1 MEEILEKEQKNKKEP
16 KKMKSYEERILIKKQ
31 ELEALLKAQSAKEE
45 KDRKKWIRAI
55 TKPLEKE
62 LLKIYEKNKENS
74 LDICT
79 ALLYSLENFKELSE
93 IAGVENYVVW
103 TKTKSQI
110 VKIKQEDETPEP
122 KNKEEKIEINTE
134 IKKEVL

>member
-31 ELEALLKAQSAKEE
+31 ELEALLKAQSEKEE

-62 LLKIYEKNKENS
+62 LIKIYDENKENS
-74 LDICT
+74 LNICT

-93 IAGVENYVVW
+93 LAGVENYVVW
-103 TKTKSQI
+103 NKSKSQI
-110 VKIKQEDETPEP
+110 MKIKHEEELKD
-122 KNKEEKIEINTE
+122 NKDQDEKIIE
-134 IKKEVL
+134 KEVL